1 MASDNPLD
9 VPPAPQD
16 LVRTCDRRGPMVN
29 DRCIAACAA
38 AAACMKV
45 VRFTADG
52 PRNAALTVPLTGPYV
67 PLAPLISHTPQRPH
81 SLHFSRVTTSPC
93 LVPLDC
99 RSMLGPNRVC
109 LQLHCPS
116 NLIIAYAPLSPA
128 PSLTHPLHSFVG
140 LRPPRSPSARTG
152 GPALRGGVAGQLR
165 RV

>member
-109 LQLHCPS
+109 LLLHCPS
-116 NLIIAYAPLSPA
+116 
-128 PSLTHPLHSFVG
+128 
-140 LRPPRSPSARTG
+140 
-152 GPALRGGVAGQLR
+152 
-165 RV
+165 